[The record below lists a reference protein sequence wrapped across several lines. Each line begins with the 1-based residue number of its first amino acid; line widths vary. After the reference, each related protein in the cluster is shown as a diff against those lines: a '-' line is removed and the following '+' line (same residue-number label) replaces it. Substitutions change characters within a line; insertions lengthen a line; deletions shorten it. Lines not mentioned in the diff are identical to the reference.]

1 MFGIILSGIIIV
13 GSSIGLKYYK
23 KYSSK
28 VIPIVV
34 DNDKISTSNELVD
47 ISFNSIENEEYV
59 ISLYSDVNYLGNKK
73 ELSVGIY
80 SRQDIN
86 FVINSIKFISKKGN
100 VLFYKDDIRIRAYT
114 TDIPNTIEFVKS
126 INGWNKLQ
134 ICKF

>member
-1 MFGIILSGIIIV
+1 MFGIILSGIIIL

-28 VIPIVV
+28 VVPIVV
-34 DNDKISTSNELVD
+34 DNDKISTSNEIVD

-86 FVINSIKFISKKGN
+86 FVINSIKFISKKGH